1 MTGFG
6 FALQLMNSSFTR
18 GRSLLDQTPELEA
31 LRAENSSL
39 SAQLEDLRAQCQ
51 ELSAGREAAGKLGE
65 RPSPAT
71 SEHAGALEELASKE
85 AELARLEEELAASQA
100 ECRDLSTRAQG
111 SVLMTVELTTLRN
124 QVRGWG
130 PAPSSYG

>member
-6 FALQLMNSSFTR
+6 FTLQLMNSSFTR

-39 SAQLEDLRAQCQ
+39 FAQLEDLRAQCQ
-51 ELSAGREAAGKLGE
+51 ELSEREAAGKPGE
-65 RPSPAT
+65 RGT

-100 ECRDLSTRAQG
+100 ECRDLSARAQG

-124 QVRGWG
+124 QVRSWG
-130 PAPSSYG
+130 PPPSSYV